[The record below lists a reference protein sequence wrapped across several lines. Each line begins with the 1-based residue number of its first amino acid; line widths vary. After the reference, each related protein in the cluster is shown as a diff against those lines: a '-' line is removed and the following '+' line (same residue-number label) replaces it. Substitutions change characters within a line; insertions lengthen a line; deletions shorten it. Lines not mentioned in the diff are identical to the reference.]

1 MHTEILLLRA
11 LHIVGGVLWVGAV
24 VFISFF
30 LLPAMKQA
38 GPAAGAVMQGLAQR
52 KIFTV
57 VPIIAIITMLS
68 GIRLMMIVSGGMVT
82 SYFWST
88 GGRWYF
94 LSGIVVLIAF
104 LVGIIVGRPATMKA
118 AKLSQ
123 MATSA
128 ENEREQL
135 MGEVRE
141 LQAKAALAMR
151 ITAILLLIGA
161 LGMSLA
167 RYL

>member
-57 VPIIAIITMLS
+57 VPVIAIVTMLS
-68 GIRLMMIVSGGMVT
+68 GFRLMMIVSGGMVT

-94 LSGIVVLIAF
+94 LSAIPVVIAF

-118 AKLSQ
+118 TKLAQ

-128 ENEREQL
+128 ENEREKL

-161 LGMSLA
+161 LGMAVA